1 MVVHCAVHRS
11 RQLAFLAPLSVLAVA
26 CELEEITVPD
36 GEPVIVVQAVLR
48 PDLPDQFII
57 VERSLTGVTQF
68 PVSEPIPPDAP
79 KTPVSGAAVSVANL
93 DYPNDPCGNPV
104 LFTEQTFQET
114 GETRMPGVYLAPAGC
129 PNMRAGDRLVLRV
142 DIPQGETV
150 SGTTRVPGLDGI
162 ELTAGGESMPFG
174 GAPFT
179 FNRDQD
185 TLRIAAQPTASRLLQ
200 VEVRRARLV
209 TPRIT
214 RTRVNSDVSLRLFV
228 DTTAVTLP
236 GDLLHVF
243 ERGAGQDVF
252 RGGRLSLLVVGAAD
266 SNYYDFVRSSNS
278 DFSGRGFINHL
289 VGGIGVFGSL
299 VAAAQEVL
307 VLSDQED
314 AREGVYRLQG
324 TIFGTDVD
332 IEIDLYLARP
342 TPMSEFSA
350 LVTGTWVDV
359 GVEPSMDGTFRG
371 DTLTGVIESFSIAG
385 AFSAFPFD
393 TVCCNRLTISGV
405 RVPGSPFDVA
415 VLDHLQR
422 TIAVLTATQ

>member
-1 MVVHCAVHRS
+1 MVVHCAAHRS

-26 CELEEITVPD
+26 CELQEITVPD

-57 VERSLTGVTQF
+57 VERSLTGVTQS
-68 PVSEPIPPDAP
+68 PVSGPIPPGAP
-79 KTPVSGAAVSVANL
+79 RTPVSGAAVSVANL

-104 LFTEQTFQET
+104 LFTEQTFQ
-114 GETRMPGVYLAPAGC
+114 GETSVPGVYLAPTGC
-129 PNMRAGDRLVLRV
+129 PNMRPGDLLVLRV
-142 DIPQGETV
+142 ETLQGDTV
-150 SGTTRVPGLDGI
+150 SGTTRVPGLTSV
-162 ELTAGGESMPFG
+162 ELTAGGDPVVFG
-174 GAPFT
+174 SAAFT
-179 FNRDQD
+179 FNRDRD
-185 TLRIAAQPTASRLLQ
+185 TLRIAAQPTASRVLQ
-200 VEVRRARLV
+200 VEVRRARLG
-209 TPRIT
+209 TPRFT
-214 RTRVNSDVSLRLFV
+214 PTRVNSDVSLRLFV

-236 GDLLHVF
+236 GDLLHIF

-278 DFSGRGFINHL
+278 EFSGRGFINHL

-307 VLSDQED
+307 VLADQED
-314 AREGVYRLQG
+314 AREGVYRLRG
-324 TIFGTDVD
+324 TVFGDDVD
-332 IEIDLYLARP
+332 IEIDLYLAPP

-350 LVTGTWVDV
+350 LVTGTWVDS
-359 GVEPSMDGTFRG
+359 GVEPSMDGTLRG
-371 DTLTGVIESFSIAG
+371 DTLTGVIESFSIAS
-385 AFSAFPFD
+385 AFSPFPFD
-393 TVCCNRLTISGV
+393 TTCCDRLTISGV